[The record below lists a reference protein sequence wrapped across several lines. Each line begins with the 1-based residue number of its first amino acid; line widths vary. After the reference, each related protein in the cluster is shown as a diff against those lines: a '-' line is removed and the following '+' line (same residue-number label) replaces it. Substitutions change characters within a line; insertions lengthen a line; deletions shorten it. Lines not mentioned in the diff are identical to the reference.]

1 MSLPRYAEY
10 KDSVVAWLGEMPS
23 HWETSSVKHLT
34 SRISSGK
41 TPLGGS
47 ETYVEEGVMFLRSQ
61 NVYDEGLRLEDVVF
75 ISKEVDES
83 MAASRTQSGDILL
96 NITGASI
103 GRSCLVPNGLPSAN
117 VNQHVC
123 VVRLKDALQIPFVG
137 WTFRSMTI
145 KSQIDL
151 AQNGAAREG
160 LNFDQIGRM
169 TIPRPPTTEQLAIA
183 TFLDRETGKIDAL
196 IAEQEKLLTLLAEK
210 RQATISHVVTRGLNP
225 NAPMKDSGVPW
236 LGEVPAHWEITRLKF
251 VAVVQTGIAKGK
263 DTQGKETIAVP
274 YLRVANVQDGH
285 LALDEVAMIDIE
297 PEQLDRYR
305 LRAGDVLMNE
315 GGDFDKLGRGAI
327 WNAEIEDCIHQNH
340 VFAVRPHAVS
350 PQWLNQITGSQYA
363 QFYFMGRSKQST
375 NLASISSTNIME
387 LPILLPPADEQASI
401 LSFVDNESARLD
413 ALYASS
419 VQAIALLKERRSAL
433 IAAAVTG
440 KIDVRQAA

>member
-196 IAEQEKLLTLLAEK
+196 IAAEK
-210 RQATISHVVTRGLNP
+210 T
-225 NAPMKDSGVPW
+225 
-236 LGEVPAHWEITRLKF
+236 
-251 VAVVQTGIAKGK
+251 
-263 DTQGKETIAVP
+263 
-274 YLRVANVQDGH
+274 
-285 LALDEVAMIDIE
+285 
-297 PEQLDRYR
+297 
-305 LRAGDVLMNE
+305 
-315 GGDFDKLGRGAI
+315 
-327 WNAEIEDCIHQNH
+327 
-340 VFAVRPHAVS
+340 
-350 PQWLNQITGSQYA
+350 
-363 QFYFMGRSKQST
+363 
-375 NLASISSTNIME
+375 
-387 LPILLPPADEQASI
+387 
-401 LSFVDNESARLD
+401 
-413 ALYASS
+413 
-419 VQAIALLKERRSAL
+419 
-433 IAAAVTG
+433 
-440 KIDVRQAA
+440 